1 MLTERQKAEKVIEV
15 SMRYP
20 GYRDINKVSAIIG
33 VTYTDGTE
41 ISVPCTGFSAW
52 SDRVNTQK
60 FLSEDKIP
68 EGYISKI
75 AGVTLD
81 NPRYIRNRYLLLHE
95 IKCGG
100 IESLTILSY

>member
-1 MLTERQKAEKVIEV
+1 MLTERQKAEKFIED
-15 SMRYP
+15 SSKYP
-20 GYRDINKVSAIIG
+20 GYWDIQRTQAIIG
-33 VTYTDGTE
+33 ITYTDGTE

-52 SDRVNTQK
+52 SDRVNTQE